1 MKPLNEQAYDH
12 LQKLITDGQLS
23 YHEIYSETKLA
34 KELGLSRTPFRD
46 AIHRLAQEG
55 YIDIIPSKGFR
66 LHQITERDVI
76 ETFQIRTALETYCTM
91 QIARDVKEKNNAN
104 LRPFF
109 KELDWLMENMKEV
122 MENDQGIDEFCE
134 YDFRFHRKIIDYLE
148 NEQFSA
154 VFASF
159 LYRMKRLAK
168 LSLQHEGRMAQ
179 TVEEHRAILDA
190 MKNGDTE
197 HIYEITMVHMD
208 RPRGINL
215 EDL

>member
-34 KELGLSRTPFRD
+34 KELGISRTPFRD

-148 NEQFSA
+148 NEQFSS

-168 LSLQHEGRMAQ
+168 LSLQYEGRMAQ
-179 TVEEHRAILDA
+179 TVEEHQAILDA

>member
-34 KELGLSRTPFRD
+34 KELGISRTPFRD

-148 NEQFSA
+148 NEQFSS

-179 TVEEHRAILDA
+179 TVEEHQAILDA
-190 MKNGDTE
+190 MKNGDAE

>member
-34 KELGLSRTPFRD
+34 KELGISRTPFRD

-91 QIARDVKEKNNAN
+91 QIARDVKEENNAG
-104 LRPFF
+104 LRSFF

-148 NEQFSA
+148 NEQFSS

>member
-34 KELGLSRTPFRD
+34 KELGISRTPFRD

-122 MENDQGIDEFCE
+122 TENGQGIDEFCE

-179 TVEEHRAILDA
+179 TVEEHQAILDA